1 MTSHKIGFLHPGDMG
16 ISLAAAAQKSGHT
29 AYWVSAGRSAQ
40 TRARADEHD
49 LLDARTLAD
58 LCAACSYIVS
68 ICPPHAAEE
77 VAQQVAAHSFQG
89 FYIDANAIAPQ
100 RARRIG
106 LSLEEAGAD
115 FVDGGIIGGPAWE
128 PGRTWLHLSGPRA
141 EKVAA
146 CFVGSPLQTN
156 ILGPDPGKASA
167 LKMCFAANTKGTT
180 ALMCAILAAAE
191 NLGVRE
197 DLFRQWSIGGGN
209 MAERAAEQVRGVTSK
224 AWRFEGEMREISST
238 FEEAGVPGGFHAA
251 AAVLYSRIAQF
262 KDAPSKPSLE
272 TVLAA
277 LLQEEA

>member
-1 MTSHKIGFLHPGDMG
+1 MAPHQIGFLHPGDMG
-16 ISLAAAAQKSGHT
+16 ISLAAAAQKSGHA
-29 AYWVSAGRSAQ
+29 AYWVSAGRSPQ
-40 TRARADEHD
+40 TRARAQEHD

-58 LCAACSYIVS
+58 LCATCSYIVS

-77 VAQQVAAHSFQG
+77 VAQQVASHSFQG
-89 FYIDANAIAPQ
+89 IYIDANAIAPP

-106 LSLEEAGAD
+106 QSLEEAGAD

-146 CFVGSPLQTN
+146 CFADSPLQTN

-191 NLGVRE
+191 KYEVRE
-197 DLFRQWSIGGGN
+197 DLFRQWSHGGSN

-251 AAVLYSRIAQF
+251 AAVLYSRIAEF
-262 KDAPSKPSLE
+262 KNAPSKPSLE
-272 TVLAA
+272 TVLVA

>member
-115 FVDGGIIGGPAWE
+115 FVDGGIIGMPAIK
-128 PGRTWLHLSGPRA
+128 PGTTWLYLSGTEA
-141 EKVAA
+141 EKVAE
-146 CFVGSPLQTN
+146 CFSN
-156 ILGPDPGKASA
+156 GP
-167 LKMCFAANTKGTT
+167 
-180 ALMCAILAAAE
+180 
-191 NLGVRE
+191 
-197 DLFRQWSIGGGN
+197 
-209 MAERAAEQVRGVTSK
+209 
-224 AWRFEGEMREISST
+224 
-238 FEEAGVPGGFHAA
+238 
-251 AAVLYSRIAQF
+251 
-262 KDAPSKPSLE
+262 LE
-272 TVLAA
+272 TSVLGD
-277 LLQEEA
+277 EIG